1 MNSKNHNCLI
11 ISDGTEGM
19 ENQSMAL
26 AKSLGFKS
34 NLLKAKPF
42 WLCRL
47 FPTFLAGRFKIPLSN
62 NDSIFK
68 TKNYTIYLTSL
79 FLETHQSDQH
89 ILCHLDQYLS
99 VCFFSYYHMKKR

>member
-26 AKSLGFKS
+26 ATSLGFKT
-34 NLLKAKPF
+34 NLLKTKPF

-47 FPTFLAGRFKIPLSN
+47 FPTFLAGKI
-62 NDSIFK
+62 
-68 TKNYTIYLTSL
+68 
-79 FLETHQSDQH
+79 
-89 ILCHLDQYLS
+89 
-99 VCFFSYYHMKKR
+99 

>member
-1 MNSKNHNCLI
+1 
-11 ISDGTEGM
+11 M

-62 NDSIFK
+62 NDTIFK
-68 TKNYTIYLTSL
+68 ANNYTILITCGRRMAGINIGLKRIYKKNNKKILTIHIQNPNIASMYFDFLVVYPLQSL
-79 FLETHQSDQH
+79 FD
-89 ILCHLDQYLS
+89 
-99 VCFFSYYHMKKR
+99 